1 MANRKIT
8 EMTAHTAPAT
18 DDVLPIID
26 VSETAATNKNKK
38 ITVQELFKGVP
49 DGTAA
54 APGLAFESDD
64 GNGIY
69 LAGTDTVGISTGGT
83 ERVTV
88 NASGDVSISGSL
100 TVAGATTTIESTT
113 ITVDDK
119 NIELGSVA
127 TPTDTTADGG
137 GITLKGATDKTIN
150 WVNSTGYWTFNTGI
164 EVGGHIEVDDSNEI
178 RIGTSQDL
186 KLYHDSTNSVIQNT
200 EGDLFIY
207 GGEDEI
213 YIRAK
218 NDEDGIVVKPN
229 AEVELYYNG
238 NKRFETSSAGAT
250 LTGAL
255 QASQGGTFE
264 SQTSTTEQLVIGNT
278 VAGSGGSDL
287 VIRKAR
293 GGTGDKAQINAG
305 DQLGEIKI
313 AGYAGSQYNT
323 GFRIQC
329 TSTTNTNYF
338 APTTNFHNNNTNIFS
353 LVASSGTQFNTNIF
367 TSDASNGSL
376 GQGQN
381 GFILKAAGGRHDIA
395 RDIGA
400 NSAVIIFFGS
410 AGQLNVK
417 GDGDCE
423 NTNNRYGGTSD
434 SKLKENIVDASSQWD
449 DIKAVRVRNYNFK
462 AETNYPTHTQI
473 GVVAQE
479 LETVCPGLVQDNI
492 DEDSEGNDLGTR
504 TKSVAYSVLYMKAVK
519 ALQEA
524 MTRIETLEAKVAA
537 LEAAN

>member
-1 MANRKIT
+1 
-8 EMTAHTAPAT
+8 MTAHTAPAT

-119 NIELGSVA
+119 NIELGSVG

-150 WVNSTGYWTFNTGI
+150 WVSSTGYWTFNTGI

-186 KLYHDSTNSVIQNT
+186 KLYHDSTNSVIQNAT
-200 EGDLFIY
+200 GDLFIY
-207 GGEDEI
+207 GGSDEI
-213 YIRAK
+213 YIRAV

-229 AEVELYYNG
+229 AEVELYHNG
-238 NKRFETSSAGAT
+238 NKRFETTSAGAT

-278 VAGSGGSDL
+278 VAGTGSSDL

-293 GGTGDKAQINAG
+293 GGTGDKAQINAS

-313 AGYAGSQYNT
+313 QGYTGSAYNT
-323 GFRIQC
+323 GFRIRC

-338 APTTNFHNNNTNIFS
+338 APTTVFTNNNTNAFS
-353 LVASSGTQFNTNIF
+353 LVASSGTQFHTNIF
-367 TSDASNGSL
+367 TSDASNGTL

-381 GFILKAAGGRHDIA
+381 GFLLKAAGGRHDIA
-395 RDIGA
+395 RDIGG
-400 NSAVIIFFGS
+400 NSAVIIFFGN
-410 AGQLNVK
+410 AGELRVK

>member
-26 VSETAATNKNKK
+26 ISESAAANKNKK

-100 TVAGATTTIESTT
+100 TVAGTTTTIESTT
-113 ITVDDK
+113 VTVDDK

-150 WVNSTGYWTFNTGI
+150 WVSGTGYWTFSEGI
-164 EVGGHIEVDDSNEI
+164 KVGGHVQVDDNNEI
-178 RIGTSQDL
+178 RIGTTQDL
-186 KLYHDSTNSVIQNT
+186 KIYHDGTNSAIQNT
-200 EGDLFIY
+200 TGDLFLY
-207 GGEDEI
+207 GGDNEI
-213 YIRAK
+213 YIRAV
-218 NDEDGIVVKPN
+218 NAEDGIVVKPN

-238 NKRFETSSAGAT
+238 NKKFETTSEGAT
-250 LTGAL
+250 VTGNL
-255 QASQGGTFE
+255 QVSHGGNFE
-264 SQTSTTEQLVIGNT
+264 NQTSSTQELVVGT
-278 VAGSGGSDL
+278 MVDGTGGSDL

-293 GGTGDKAQINAG
+293 GGENGPAQINAG
-305 DQLGEIKI
+305 DQLGEFKIK
-313 AGYAGSQYNT
+313 GYTGTQYNS

-329 TSTTNTNYF
+329 TSSTNTNYF
-338 APTTNFHNNNTNIFS
+338 APTTNFHNNNTNMFSIRSSNNILFNKPILSADSLSQGGDGFFLHATGGSLHKIARSVGPSSSIIIFY
-353 LVASSGTQFNTNIF
+353 G
-367 TSDASNGSL
+367 SNGEL
-376 GQGQN
+376 
-381 GFILKAAGGRHDIA
+381 R
-395 RDIGA
+395 
-400 NSAVIIFFGS
+400 
-410 AGQLNVK
+410 VK

-423 NTNNRYGGTSD
+423 NTNNRYGATSD

-449 DIKAVRVRNYNFK
+449 DIKAVQVRNYNFK
-462 AETNYPTHTQI
+462 AETNLPTHTQI

-479 LETVCPGLVQDNI
+479 LETVCPGLVKDNI
-492 DEDSEGNDLGTR
+492 DEDSDGNDLGTV
-504 TKSVAYSVLYMKAVK
+504 TKSVSYSVLYMKAVK

-524 MTRIETLEAKVAA
+524 MTRIEALEAKVAA

>member
-26 VSETAATNKNKK
+26 VSESAATNKNKK

-113 ITVDDK
+113 VTVDDK
-119 NIELGSVA
+119 NIELGSVD
-127 TPTDTTADGG
+127 TPTDVTADGG

-150 WVNSTGYWTFNTGI
+150 WVNSTGYWTFNTGV
-164 EVGGHIEVDDSNEI
+164 EVGGNIDLADSNKLLLGTGDDAEI
-178 RIGTSQDL
+178 YFDGTNTIIDGTAGNIDL
-186 KLYHDSTNSVIQNT
+186 KHGSDFLAR
-200 EGDLFIY
+200 FI
-207 GGEDEI
+207 
-213 YIRAK
+213 
-218 NDEDGIVVKPN
+218 EDG
-229 AEVELYYNG
+229 AVELYYDNT
-238 NKRFETSSAGAT
+238 KTFETTSTGAT

-255 QASQGGTFE
+255 EVSNGGTFE
-264 SQTSTTEQLVIGNT
+264 SQTSGQKHLVVGNT
-278 VAGSGGSDL
+278 VDGTAGTDL

-293 GGTGDKAQINAG
+293 GGTGGPAQINAG
-305 DQLGEIKI
+305 DELGEFKI
-313 AGYAGSQYNT
+313 SGYTGSVYNAG
-323 GFRIQC
+323 FKIVC
-329 TSTTNTNYF
+329 TSSTNTSHF
-338 APTTNFHNNNTNIFS
+338 APTTDFYNNDVNIFS
-353 LVASSGTQFNTNIF
+353 LASSSGTQFNTDIF

-376 GQGQN
+376 SQGQN
-381 GFILKAAGGRHDIA
+381 GFIFKTGGGRHDLA
-395 RDIGA
+395 RNIGA
-400 NSAVIIFFGS
+400 SSAVIIIFGN
-410 AGQLNVK
+410 AGELKVK

-423 NTNNRYGGTSD
+423 NTNNRYGGISD

-449 DIKAVRVRNYNFK
+449 DIKAVQVRNYNFK
-462 AETNYPTHTQI
+462 AETNFPTHTQI

-479 LETVCPGLVQDNI
+479 LETVCPGLVRDNI
-492 DEDSEGNDLGTR
+492 DEDSDGNDLGTR